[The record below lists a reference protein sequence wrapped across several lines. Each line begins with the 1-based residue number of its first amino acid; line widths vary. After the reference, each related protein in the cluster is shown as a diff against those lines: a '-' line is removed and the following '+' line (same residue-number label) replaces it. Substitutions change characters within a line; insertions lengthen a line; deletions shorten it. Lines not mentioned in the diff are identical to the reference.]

1 MIFPHKSDIGSNH
14 DSASSELVQ
23 GAGFEPAKSLTA
35 DLEPAPFDR
44 SGTPA

>member
-1 MIFPHKSDIGSNH
+1 MVLQHTANIGSNP
-14 DSASSELVQ
+14 DSSSSELVQ